1 MAAGDSNEQSALSR
15 GLAVDVIEEDGWCG
29 GRSGFGNGGCGR
41 LLRCLS
47 IFYNSGGGGTF
58 KVGEELG
65 EGGDSDE
72 MDSGDEASE
81 GEVFLGKI
89 DSLEAG
95 FLGGFDDVD
104 DAADGFGVAIKGE
117 LANE

>member
-1 MAAGDSNEQSALSR
+1 M
-15 GLAVDVIEEDGWCG
+15 IKEDGWGG
-29 GRSGFGNGGCGR
+29 GRGGFGNGGWGR

-47 IFYNSGGGGTF
+47 IFYNGGGGGIF
-58 KVGEELG
+58 KIGEELG
-65 EGGDSDE
+65 KSGDSDE

-89 DSLEAG
+89 DGVEAG
-95 FLGGFDDVD
+95 FLGGFDDID

-117 LANE
+117 FANE

>member
-1 MAAGDSNEQSALSR
+1 M
-15 GLAVDVIEEDGWCG
+15 IEEDGWSG
-29 GRSGFGNGGCGR
+29 GRGSFGNGRCGR

-47 IFYNSGGGGTF
+47 IFYNGGGGGTF

-65 EGGDSDE
+65 KGGDSDE

-81 GEVFLGKI
+81 GEVLLGKI
-89 DSLEAG
+89 DGVEAG

-117 LANE
+117 FANE

>member
-1 MAAGDSNEQSALSR
+1 M
-15 GLAVDVIEEDGWCG
+15 IEEDGWGG
-29 GRSGFGNGGCGR
+29 GRGSFGNGRCGR

-47 IFYNSGGGGTF
+47 IFYNGGGGGIF
-58 KVGEELG
+58 KVGEEFG

-81 GEVFLGKI
+81 GEVLLRKI
-89 DSLEAG
+89 DGVEAG

-117 LANE
+117 FANE

>member
-1 MAAGDSNEQSALSR
+1 MR
-15 GLAVDVIEEDGWCG
+15 
-29 GRSGFGNGGCGR
+29 
-41 LLRCLS
+41 
-47 IFYNSGGGGTF
+47 IFYNGGGGGAF

-65 EGGDSDE
+65 KGGDSDD

-81 GEVFLGKI
+81 GEVLLGKI
-89 DSLEAG
+89 DGVETG

-117 LANE
+117 FANE